1 MSYFQKKHTFEDR
14 LSESQKVL
22 KKYPERVPIIIEK
35 GNEKDDI
42 ETIDKNKY
50 LVPRSTTL
58 HEFVLIIRKRIHLEP
73 SKTMFVIINSHLC
86 PGTKTIG
93 EIYEEDKDEDGFL
106 YIKYTSE
113 NTFG

>member
-1 MSYFQKKHTFEDR
+1 MYSFKKKHPFDDR

-35 GNEKDDI
+35 ANEKDDI
-42 ETIDKNKY
+42 ATIDKNKY
-50 LVPRSTTL
+50 LVPKDTTL
-58 HEFVLIIRKRIHLEP
+58 HEFIIIIRKRIRLEP

-86 PGTKTIG
+86 PGSKTIG
-93 EIYEEDKDEDGFL
+93 EIYDDDKDEDGFL